1 MMDLLDNYLAAVG
14 RNLPSKDRSDIIA
27 ELRDVLL
34 AKAEE
39 QEERDGQ
46 VDWTG
51 LLRDFGHPV
60 VVAARYR
67 KQQWLIGPELYPF
80 YVHFLKIIVGI
91 VLTVITVIGVVKAVV
106 WTGQP
111 GPIIVDYLRSLWFA
125 AASTVGWVTIG
136 FVVAE
141 RFGGASAKHCRH
153 WKPTELPDVL
163 DCQPSVYHSAF
174 QIGFGVLMLLWWLG
188 LVPTPWLDNGQ
199 FRLVAAPIWASLFWP
214 VAALLAAR
222 FVYNLII
229 WLRPRWK
236 NLRNLLGVTST
247 AGAFIIAAIIY
258 RAGRWVEVLP
268 TGMPADQAVGL
279 QTSLD
284 LAFRITA
291 VVLIVIWTLGALGW
305 LYKFARD
312 KAEQTAVA

>member
-1 MMDLLDNYLAAVG
+1 MDLLDNYLAAVG
-14 RNLPSKDRSDIIA
+14 RNLPSRDRSDIIA

-39 QEERDGQ
+39 QEERNGQ

-51 LLRDFGHPV
+51 LLRDFGHPIA
-60 VVAARYR
+60 VAARYR

-80 YVHFLKIIVGI
+80 YVHFLKIIAGI
-91 VLTVITVIGVVKAVV
+91 VLTVITVIAVVKAVV

-141 RFGGASAKHCRH
+141 RFGGASVKQCRH
-153 WKPTELPDVL
+153 WKPTELPDML
-163 DCQPSVYHSAF
+163 DRQPSAYNSAF
-174 QIGFGVLMLLWWLG
+174 EVGFGALMLLWWVG
-188 LVPTPWLDNGQ
+188 LIPTPWVANGQ
-199 FRLVAAPIWASLFWP
+199 FRLVATPIWASLFWP
-214 VAALLAAR
+214 VLALLAAR
-222 FVYNLII
+222 LIYNLIV

-236 NLRNLLGVTST
+236 HLRNLLGVTT
-247 AGAFIIAAIIY
+247 AVGAFIIAAIIY
-258 RAGRWVEVLP
+258 RAGRWVEVVS
-268 TGMPADQAVGL
+268 TGMPTGKIAGL
-279 QTSLD
+279 QASLD
-284 LAFRITA
+284 LAFRITG

-305 LYKFARD
+305 LYKFSRD
-312 KAEQTAVA
+312 RTDRAAVA